1 MDCQAI
7 SKNKVSF
14 STNLKPLNYFLKSF
28 AMIQV
33 RRQKPATLDE
43 LEAIVENAAAS
54 QFLAP

>member
-14 STNLKPLNYFLKSF
+14 STNLKPLDYFLKSF

-33 RRQKPATLDE
+33 RHEKPATLYE
-43 LEAIVENAAAS
+43 LEAIMEDAAAS

>member
-14 STNLKPLNYFLKSF
+14 STNLKPLDYFLKSF

-33 RRQKPATLDE
+33 RRQKSATLNE
-43 LEAIVENAAAS
+43 LEAIVEDATA
-54 QFLAP
+54 L

>member
-14 STNLKPLNYFLKSF
+14 FTNLKPLLYFLKSF

-33 RRQKPATLDE
+33 RHQKPATLDE
-43 LEAIVENAAAS
+43 LEAIMEDAAAS